1 MRDAQYKE
9 GGKES
14 VQNSAF
20 LGYMNK
26 FIPAQAWIV
35 LQESQ

>member
-26 FIPAQAWIV
+26 LNPAQVWIV
-35 LQESQ
+35 LQETQ

>member
-1 MRDAQYKE
+1 MRDAQYK

-14 VQNSAF
+14 MQNSAF

-35 LQESQ
+35 LQETQ